1 MKGMKTMKVEFCLL
15 DSGDVVFT
23 KDSKDLA
30 DILNVITKVGTE
42 IHLLFSEDD
51 FIHGYVQNVM
61 YRVDAENSSESLRV
75 YFSNDYSKSKHHQ
88 RLSPEHLETAKLNE
102 KN

>member
-1 MKGMKTMKVEFCLL
+1 MKVEFCLL

-23 KDSKDLA
+23 KDSKDLN
-30 DILNVITKVGTE
+30 DVLNVITKVGTE
-42 IHLLFSEDD
+42 IHLSFSEDD

-61 YRVDAENSSESLRV
+61 YAVDAENNKESLKV
-75 YFSNDYSKSKHHQ
+75 YFSNDYSKSKHHP
-88 RLSPEHLETAKLNE
+88 RLSPEHLETVRIQD